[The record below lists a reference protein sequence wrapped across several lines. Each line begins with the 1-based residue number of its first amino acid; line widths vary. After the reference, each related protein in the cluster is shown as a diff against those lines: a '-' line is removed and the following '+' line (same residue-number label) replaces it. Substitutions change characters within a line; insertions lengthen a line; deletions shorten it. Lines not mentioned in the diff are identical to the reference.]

1 MEKPDTENARLSRY
15 VEAIGLSEGITP
27 GTDPWHADA
36 ARAVM
41 AVADAE
47 QDALR
52 AEVERQAAIYGVWN
66 GTQNVNWLR
75 LQIRERWP
83 ELGRALDALRATKP
97 SARAEDI
104 GATEDSLFVQR
115 IRLVMEDVETSDG
128 RIIQPRALTWR
139 HPIPV
144 TEHRDGYST
153 VIGSIGEV
161 RREDDGS
168 ITGVT
173 NVTGTLTAYVD
184 HVEWDEHE
192 PGVMTKGRLAGM
204 SRVHHD
210 GWPWLEHPQRGWD
223 ATP

>member
-1 MEKPDTENARLSRY
+1 M
-15 VEAIGLSEGITP
+15 G
-27 GTDPWHADA
+27 
-36 ARAVM
+36 
-41 AVADAE
+41 DAE
-47 QDALR
+47 QEELR
-52 AEVERQAAIYGVWN
+52 AEVER
-66 GTQNVNWLR
+66 
-75 LQIRERWP
+75 
-83 ELGRALDALRATKP
+83 LRAGLYPLSQHTTEDA
-97 SARAEDI
+97 SALAEDI